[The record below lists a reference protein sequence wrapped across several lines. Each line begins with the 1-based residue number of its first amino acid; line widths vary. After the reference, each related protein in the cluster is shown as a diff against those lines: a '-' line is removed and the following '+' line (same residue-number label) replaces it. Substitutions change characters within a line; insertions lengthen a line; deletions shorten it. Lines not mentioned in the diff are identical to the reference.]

1 MPVIKGRKSKHML
14 AGVPALALASA
25 VAAVLL
31 PGAAAAE
38 VTPRHENFSFP
49 FEFQGFNPCNGE
61 EIEFNGRFSGTVTE
75 VVQPSGQIRVA
86 AHQLLTA
93 QGVGT
98 TGNRYSFSDTLN
110 STFFFA
116 PDNAPT
122 VYTQI
127 TVDNVISEGN
137 APNFLLHSTNHLT
150 INANG
155 EVTASTFEGW
165 AECKEPNNS

>member
-1 MPVIKGRKSKHML
+1 MPVIKSRKPRRLL
-14 AGVPALALASA
+14 ASVPALVLASA
-25 VAAVLL
+25 VAFVLL

-49 FEFQGFNPCNGE
+49 YDFQGFNPCNGE
-61 EIEFNGRFSGTVTE
+61 EIELNGTFSGTVTDF
-75 VVQPSGQIRVA
+75 VQPSGQIRFA

-93 QGVGT
+93 QGEGT
-98 TGNRYSFSDTLN
+98 SGTRYSFSDTLN
-110 STFFFA
+110 STFFYA

-127 TVDNVISEGN
+127 TVDNVIAQGD
-137 APNFLLHSTNHLT
+137 APSFLLHTTNHLT

-165 AECKEPNNS
+165 AECR